1 MLIFQR
7 SKTKPTN
14 QKESL
19 KEHDKLAVKG
29 MMFNYPKWSP
39 LSYQPT
45 NRNKYK
51 NLQSFYDNKTEISQN
66 RISIDA

>member
-7 SKTKPTN
+7 NKTKTN
-14 QKESL
+14 KSEKEL
-19 KEHDKLAVKG
+19 RKADKLAIKG
-29 MMFNYPKWSP
+29 MKFDYPKWSP

-51 NLQSFYDNKTEISQN
+51 NLSSFYDNKTEVSQN